1 MIDPRVL
8 LVRPPA
14 GRPTGERT
22 PPLVALSADRGVA
35 SVPTHTTDVLQSV
48 SGVLAAATDR
58 PAIERG
64 VCETLVEAGGYT
76 AAWIGRTDDDGS
88 LRLSTAEGVSTE
100 TVPREAVPAAVTAA
114 AEGGT
119 LQQCVAADREGRV
132 APAAVGADRLVV
144 VPLRYG
150 DRRYGLCGVYGE
162 ATIGGER
169 GVLSAVGTTVAAG
182 LHAAETARILTTDH
196 VTELQVAVSDA
207 EARLARLAAAAG
219 GAVER
224 CGTTTAGEDGC
235 ELYLTTEAAADPEAI
250 SGLPFVEATRVVA
263 ETDRRLTLSVT
274 VSTVHPDAELV
285 AFGATVT
292 AARATPEAAE
302 FTVDVPPERDVRLL
316 LEALRERYDTVDL
329 RGRTERD
336 RRDRHHT
343 EFAAAVDERLTDRQR
358 TALRAA
364 RLNGFFEWPRPVDG
378 SEIAATMDITR
389 QTFHQHLRAAERKLV
404 DAYAEGR

>member
-1 MIDPRVL
+1 MTDPRVL

-14 GRPTGERT
+14 GRPTGGRSA
-22 PPLVALSADRGVA
+22 PLVALSADRGVA

-48 SGVLAAATDR
+48 SGVLAAATGR

-64 VCETLVEAGGYT
+64 VCETLVEPGGYV
-76 AAWIGRTDDDGS
+76 AAWIGRTVDDGS
-88 LRLSTAEGVSTE
+88 LRLSTTKGVSTG
-100 TVPREAVPAAVTAA
+100 TVPREALPSAVTAA
-114 AEGGT
+114 AEGGG
-119 LQQCVAADREGRV
+119 LQQCVAADRDG
-132 APAAVGADRLVV
+132 AITPSAVGVDRLVV
-144 VPLRYG
+144 VPLQYG
-150 DRRYGLCGVYGE
+150 DRRYGLCGVYCE
-162 ATIGGER
+162 AGIGGDE
-169 GVLSAVGTTVAAG
+169 GVLAAVGTTVAAG

-207 EARLARLAAAAG
+207 EARLVRLAAAAG

-224 CGTTTAGEDGC
+224 CGTTAAGEDGC
-235 ELYLTTEAAADPEAI
+235 ELYLTTAAAADPEALA
-250 SGLPFVEATRVVA
+250 GLPFVEATRVVA
-263 ETDRRLTLSVT
+263 ETDQRLTLSVT
-274 VSTVHPDAELV
+274 VSTVHPDADLA

-292 AARATPEAAE
+292 AASATPEAAE
-302 FTVDVPPERDVRLL
+302 FTVDVPPERDVRRL
-316 LEALRERYDTVDL
+316 LETLRDRYDTVDL

-364 RLNGFFEWPRPVDG
+364 RLNGYFEWPRPVDG
-378 SEIAATMDITR
+378 SEVAASMDITR

-404 DAYAEGR
+404 DVYAGGG

>member
-1 MIDPRVL
+1 MIVPRVL
-8 LVRPPA
+8 LVRPP
-14 GRPTGERT
+14 GRPTGEPRA
-22 PPLVALSADRGVA
+22 PLVALSADREVA
-35 SVPTHTTDVLQSV
+35 SVPDHTTDVLRSV

-64 VCETLVEAGGYT
+64 VCETLVEAGGYP
-76 AAWIGRTDDDGS
+76 AAWIGRIEDGA
-88 LRLSTAEGVSTE
+88 LRLSTAEGLSTE
-100 TVPREAVPAAVTAA
+100 AVPREALPAAVTAA
-114 AEGGT
+114 DADGS
-119 LQQCVAADREGRV
+119 LQECVADSRESAG

-144 VPLRYG
+144 IHLRYG

-162 ATIGGER
+162 RTTGGEA
-169 GVLSAVGTTVAAG
+169 GVLAAVGTTVAAG

-196 VTELQVAVSDA
+196 VTELQVAVSDPN
-207 EARLARLAAAAG
+207 ARLARLAAAAG

-224 CGTTTAGEDGC
+224 CGTTTAGEAGC
-235 ELYLTTEAAADPEAI
+235 ELYLTTEAEADPETI
-250 SGLPFVEATRVVA
+250 GGLPFVEATRVVA
-263 ETDRRLTLSVT
+263 TTDRRLTLSVT
-274 VSTVHPDAELV
+274 VSTVQPDTELA

-292 AARATPEAAE
+292 AASATPEAAE
-302 FTVDVPPERDVRLL
+302 FTVDVPPERDVRRL

-364 RLNGFFEWPRPVDG
+364 RLNGYFEWPRSVDG
-378 SEIAATMDITR
+378 QEIAASMDITR

-404 DAYAEGR
+404 AAYAEGR